1 MQEKWY
7 NVLSYYLF
15 FSFCGSHVSKVHVI
29 QVENIIDRERWRF
42 LYLFFQACHLGREN
56 NSLFCNLDRRQTAHG
71 IADWAVKSKLTNPGG
86 EETYHCKVR
95 HCCAH
100 FLGFPGVFFLLLSSA
115 RIQLTIVW
123 LLKWVKKGKK
133 IILS

>member
-95 HCCAH
+95 HCSLLCT
-100 FLGFPGVFFLLLSSA
+100 LPGLSWCLLLAAQQRQDPADNSLAS
-115 RIQLTIVW
+115 QMSQ
-123 LLKWVKKGKK
+123 KGGKK
-133 IILS
+133 